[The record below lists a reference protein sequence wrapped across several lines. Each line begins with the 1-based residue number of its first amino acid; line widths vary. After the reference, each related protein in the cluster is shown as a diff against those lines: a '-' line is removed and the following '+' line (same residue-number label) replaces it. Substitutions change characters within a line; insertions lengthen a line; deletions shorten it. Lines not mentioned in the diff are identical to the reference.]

1 MLRVNLEPQEIQF
14 AIAAIN
20 NTQIMGKD
28 AHVVS
33 GLLKKFESKMEDFV
47 PVKKQ

>member
-1 MLRVNLEPQEIQF
+1 MLRVSLEPQEIQF

-28 AHVVS
+28 AHLVS
-33 GLLKKFESKMEDFV
+33 SVLRKFEDKIKDFV
-47 PVKKQ
+47 PVKK